1 MCLDPGW
8 MRNLKAVVYSRW
20 VWKPGRSVALGEGPG
35 VPGFWVGSW
44 VLVEVLDETER
55 SGQEGG
61 HLASGYGL
69 VGAVTGRVGCASC
82 GYPRCC

>member
-35 VPGFWVGSW
+35 VPGFWGLFANGWGVGD
-44 VLVEVLDETER
+44 LP
-55 SGQEGG
+55 GG
-61 HLASGYGL
+61 IGIHQK
-69 VGAVTGRVGCASC
+69 
-82 GYPRCC
+82 